1 LFIFLAFFHLLID
14 GETCLNCDS
23 MNAEE
28 AMRKIR
34 TAPQD
39 KDRKRS
45 AGDRGRQRSAPC
57 ESAHGSY
64 AIKADDIPSITHT
77 PIYRMTWI
85 YWRDLLH
92 QFSLKLRHFGHRG
105 NATIGN
111 DKIVYINL
119 RTSQWWIEQK
129 SNGGR
134 QTSVRDWGVESL
146 RTYLDEH
153 ARSCSFCRR

>member
-1 LFIFLAFFHLLID
+1 MKAQ
-14 GETCLNCDS
+14 
-23 MNAEE
+23 E
-28 AMRKIR
+28 ALRKIGLLR
-34 TAPQD
+34 KIKTENGALATEAD
-39 KDRKRS
+39 NAARLVKALMDR
-45 AGDRGRQRSAPC
+45 
-57 ESAHGSY
+57 Y
-64 AIKADDIPSITHT
+64 AIKADDIPAITQT

-92 QFSLKLRHFGHRG
+92 QFGLKLRHFGHRG

-153 ARSCSFCRR
+153 ARSYSFSRR